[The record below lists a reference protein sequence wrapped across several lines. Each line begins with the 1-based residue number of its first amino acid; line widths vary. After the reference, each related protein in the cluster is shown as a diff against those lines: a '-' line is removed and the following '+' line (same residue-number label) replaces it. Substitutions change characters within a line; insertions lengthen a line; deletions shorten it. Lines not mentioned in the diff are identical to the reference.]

1 MFYTIDKNQ
10 NGGHLEHYG
19 IKGQKKGHRRWQN
32 YDGTYTPE
40 GLERYWPGSKHG
52 QRGSSEKVYK
62 SSVDKAR
69 NYGDDHGYTSNGK
82 LTKNAVSHMKDVRSK
97 LYEIYLD
104 YKENSGSESYEEN
117 RGRHL
122 AKYGVP
128 NDGSDFTLSE
138 DINVRRVSYGS
149 RERKHF
155 EGRKYVSLTDR
166 DVEMYMKAY
175 EKGGFGKGVPF
186 EKPSVFEYGLTHPL
200 KIAGEKTVAEAVMKR
215 FGDKTVDDICNDSL
229 NHWKLGFSMFNN
241 NPSTLT
247 KSDDDYDAFIESI
260 KNVTLSD
267 LYNNSRVVSDLACFR
282 GIKDRSFD
290 DDMQYAIDLG
300 RVCNDMLFSGLSE
313 VLFRN
318 KETFSE
324 INKELEAKGY
334 DGCCDIEDY
343 CCGMADMPM
352 IIFDTA
358 NSLTKEVGNES

>member
-1 MFYTIDKNQ
+1 MFYIATKNQ
-10 NGGHLEHYG
+10 NGGHLEHSG
-19 IKGQKKGHRRWQN
+19 TKGMKWGVRHYQN

-52 QRGSSEKVYK
+52 RRGSSEKVYK

-69 NYGDDHGYTSNGK
+69 HYGDDHGYTSDGK
-82 LTKNAVSHMKDVRSK
+82 LTKTAVSHMKDVRAK
-97 LYEIYLD
+97 LYEIYLG

-138 DINVRRVSYGS
+138 DIRVRRVSFES
-149 RERKHF
+149 RESKHL

-175 EKGGFGKGVPF
+175 EKGGFGKGEEGETPTIY
-186 EKPSVFEYGLTHPL
+186 SYNGTHPL
-200 KIAGEKTVAEAVMKR
+200 KIAGEKTVGDAVMKR
-215 FGDKTVDDICNDSL
+215 FGDMTVDDICSKA
-229 NHWKLGFSMFNN
+229 HEFGFHATSGVNN
-241 NPSTLT
+241 NPASFT

-260 KNVTLSD
+260 KNVTLSE
-267 LYNNSRVVSDLACFR
+267 LYDNSRVVSDISCFR
-282 GIKDRSFD
+282 GIKDRTFD
-290 DDMQYAIDLG
+290 DNMQYAVDLG
-300 RVCNDMLFSGLSE
+300 RVCNDLLFSGLSE
-313 VLFRN
+313 ALFRN
-318 KETFSE
+318 KEAFSE

-358 NSLTKEVGNES
+358 KSLH

>member
-82 LTKNAVSHMKDVRSK
+82 LTKNAVSHMKDVRSR
-97 LYEIYLD
+97 LYEMYPD
-104 YKENSGSESYEEN
+104 YEKNSGSEAYEEE
-117 RGRHL
+117 RGERL
-122 AKYGVP
+122 VKYGVP

-138 DINVRRVSYGS
+138 DIQVHRVSFES
-149 RERKHF
+149 RESKHF

-166 DVEMYMKAY
+166 DTEMYMDAY
-175 EKGGFGKGVPF
+175 TSGGFGKGEEGETPTSYSYDS
-186 EKPSVFEYGLTHPL
+186 KHPL
-200 KIAGEKTVAEAVMKR
+200 KIAGEKTVVEAVMKR
-215 FGDKTVDDICNDSL
+215 FGDMTVDDICSKA
-229 NHWKLGFSMFNN
+229 HEFGFHATSGFNN
-241 NPSTLT
+241 NPASFT
-247 KSDDDYDAFIESI
+247 KSDDDYDAFIESV
-260 KNVTLSD
+260 KGVTLAELYSNVNVLSD
-267 LYNNSRVVSDLACFR
+267 LTCFR
-282 GIKDRSFD
+282 GINDRTFD
-290 DDMQYAIDLG
+290 DNTQYAVDLG
-300 RVCNDMLFSGLSE
+300 RVCNDLLFTGLSE

-318 KETFSE
+318 KEAFSE
-324 INKELEAKGY
+324 INKELERKGY

-358 NSLTKEVGNES
+358 NSLTKEVDHES